1 MKPEHK
7 DLSPTE
13 LALLTWYQ
21 PDNPKYRDPL
31 HPTLKLAGE
40 VGELLDLYAKHKY
53 KPGFDWM
60 QCKFCIEDKD
70 WHNRYDNQCN
80 SRKLRV
86 GINLPHS
93 TITYIPKVLDE
104 LGDIWYYLRILAWI
118 EGKSLKSIKSIRAT
132 NELENI
138 TFMNANAARIAY
150 WNDEDNFFRLDTV
163 YTYLL
168 RILNILDCTLDQLT
182 ELNYLKLNSES
193 TNHGWK
199 EAK

>member
-13 LALLTWYQ
+13 LVLLTWYQ

-40 VGELLDLYAKHKY
+40 VGELLDLYAKHLF
-53 KPGFDWM
+53 KPDFDWM
-60 QCKFCIEDKD
+60 NCKWC
-70 WHNRYDNQCN
+70 
-80 SRKLRV
+80 
-86 GINLPHS
+86 NLPKSKHVHLAYDLYECRDVELNKF
-93 TITYIPKVLDE
+93 YIPKVLDE

-118 EGKSLKSIKSIRAT
+118 EGTSLKSIKSIRVT

-138 TFMNANAARIAY
+138 IFINMNAARIAY
-150 WNDEDNFFRLDTV
+150 ATTKDEDNFFRLDSV

-168 RILNILDCTLDQLT
+168 RILDTLDCTLDQLT
-182 ELNYLKLNSES
+182 ELNYDKLNSES
-193 TNHGWK
+193 ANHGWK

>member
-7 DLSPTE
+7 DLSSTE

-40 VGELLDLYAKHKY
+40 TGELLDLYAKHLF
-53 KPGFDWM
+53 KPDFDWKT
-60 QCKFCIEDKD
+60 CKACKGRDPSHYN
-70 WHNRYDNQCN
+70 HNPV
-80 SRKLRV
+80 SFAE
-86 GINLPHS
+86 
-93 TITYIPKVLDE
+93 DE

-118 EGKSLKSIKSIRAT
+118 EGTSLKSIKSIRVT

-138 TFMNANAARIAY
+138 IFINMNAARIAY
-150 WNDEDNFFRLDTV
+150 ATTKDEDNFFRLDSV

-168 RILNILDCTLDQLT
+168 RILDILNCTLEDLT
-182 ELNYLKLNSES
+182 ELNYHKRNSES

-199 EAK
+199 EAR

>member
-1 MKPEHK
+1 MKSEHK

-40 VGELLDLYAKHKY
+40 VGELLDLYAKHLF
-53 KPGFDWM
+53 KPDFDWM
-60 QCKFCIEDKD
+60 DCK
-70 WHNRYDNQCN
+70 WCN
-80 SRKLRV
+80 SVSLV
-86 GINLPHS
+86 HHNPDHECWQ
-93 TITYIPKVLDE
+93 YEPKVIDE

-118 EGKSLKSIKSIRAT
+118 NDVNLIDNRINNWS
-132 NELENI
+132 NELDNI
-138 TFMNANAARIAY
+138 ETMYDCANIFMKSQGRNKSELP
-150 WNDEDNFFRLDTV
+150 WCFHNFSN
-163 YTYLL
+163 LL
-168 RILNILDCTLDQLT
+168 VKLDCTLDQLT
-182 ELNYLKLNSES
+182 ELNYLKLNSEE